1 MGASVSA
8 ADTAVSLVDSAQTPI
23 YSVVRGR
30 YNPYFG
36 DEAFKHPN
44 IKRVPSIAR
53 ICSDNGER
61 TVHFEDGTSVSDVDH
76 IILGTGFT
84 WTLPFLP
91 DLPLRNNRVPNLFL
105 HVFYQHDP
113 SLVVVGGVSRT
124 KFHPPHF
131 SSETP
136 FFTIMQFTNKI
147 PRLERASP
155 SKSSNGKP

>member
-1 MGASVSA
+1 M
-8 ADTAVSLVDSAQTPI
+8 
-23 YSVVRGR
+23 RGR

-53 ICSDNGER
+53 ISSDNGER

-91 DLPLRNNRVPNLFL
+91 DLPLRNNRVPNLYL

-113 SLVVVGGVSRT
+113 SLVVVGGVSSANSTPPPPSSPQRR
-124 KFHPPHF
+124 HP
-131 SSETP
+131 
-136 FFTIMQFTNKI
+136 
-147 PRLERASP
+147 SP
-155 SKSSNGKP
+155 SYN